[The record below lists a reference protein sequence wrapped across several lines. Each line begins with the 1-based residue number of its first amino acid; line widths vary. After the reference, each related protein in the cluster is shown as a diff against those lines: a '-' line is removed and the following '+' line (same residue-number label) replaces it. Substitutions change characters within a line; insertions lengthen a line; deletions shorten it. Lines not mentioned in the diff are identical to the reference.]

1 MLKNPKYIY
10 GPSDRL
16 VPANINFG
24 DFILRKINENND
36 KIALING
43 STGEE
48 QTYHELQ
55 QEAINLAISLTHLG
69 VKKGDVI
76 AISSENRREFWSTLI
91 GISCTGAIATTIN
104 VAYTNDE
111 LKHVM
116 SITKPKY
123 IFCSPLAYK
132 AHKKVYTSLSHLKMI
147 FLFGNESPPNTIL
160 YKNLAIAS
168 DDDTTNNVKRYK
180 ITRNVKFE
188 EFQSVDVEGQNDVVL
203 ILYSS
208 GTTGLPKGVML
219 THLNVIALCSP
230 TLVLPPWKPLHITP
244 WYHAMGLI
252 SGLANFCKG
261 ATAVYLPKFEV
272 ELYLKTIE
280 KYEISQLAVVPAML
294 IALCKSNL
302 QYDTSS
308 VQIIF
313 CGAAPLYEETAQAVK
328 QRFPSARAILQGYG
342 MTETTLAISINFNP
356 DKIGSVG
363 TVISHTVA
371 KVVNPE
377 TREALGPNER
387 GEICVK
393 SIMGMKGYVGKDRRD
408 DFDDEGFLKTGD
420 IGYYDEE
427 GYLYIVDRLKE
438 LIKYKAYQVPPAEL
452 EAVLLKNPDIRE
464 AGVIGI
470 PHPTAGEVPLAFVVL
485 QPGKTLT
492 EKAVQ
497 DFVAER
503 LSNPKHLRGG
513 VRFIN
518 EIPKNQTGKIL
529 RKELRKMAKSSKS
542 KL

>member
-16 VPANINFG
+16 IPASINFG
-24 DFILRKINENND
+24 EFMLKKINEHND
-36 KIALING
+36 KVALING
-43 STGEE
+43 STHDQ
-48 QTYHELQ
+48 QTYHQLQ
-55 QEAINLAISLTHLG
+55 QEAINLAVSLTHLG

-91 GISCTGAIATTIN
+91 GSSCTGAIVTTIN
-104 VAYTNDE
+104 VGYTNDE

-116 SITKPKY
+116 SIAKPKY
-123 IFCSPLAYK
+123 IFCSPFAYK
-132 AHKKVYTSLSHLKMI
+132 SHMKIYKSLGHLKQI
-147 FLFGNESPPNTIL
+147 FLFGDEGPSNTIL
-160 YKNLAIAS
+160 YKDLAIPS
-168 DDDTTNNVKRYK
+168 NDVTKNNVKRYK
-180 ITRNVKFE
+180 ITRNVTFE
-188 EFQSVDVEGQNDVVL
+188 EFQVVDVEGQNDVVL

-219 THLNVIALCSP
+219 THLNVITLCSP
-230 TLVLPPWKPLHITP
+230 SFVLPPLKPLNITP

-252 SGLANFCKG
+252 STLANFCKG
-261 ATAVYLPKFEV
+261 VTSVYLPKFEV

-328 QRFPSARAILQGYG
+328 KRFPSAQAVLQGYG
-342 MTETTLAISINFNP
+342 MTETTLAISVNFNP
-356 DKIGSVG
+356 EKLGSVG
-363 TVISHTVA
+363 SVISHTVA

-377 TREALGPNER
+377 TREPLGPNEK

-393 SIMGMKGYVGKDRRD
+393 SIMGMKGYVGKDRRE

-438 LIKYKAYQVPPAEL
+438 LIKYKAYQVPPAEI
-452 EAVLLKNPDIRE
+452 EAVLLKHPDIRD

-485 QPGKTLT
+485 QPGRTLT
-492 EKAVQ
+492 EKDVQ

-513 VRFIN
+513 VKFIN

-529 RKELRKMAKSSKS
+529 RKELRKMAKSTKS